1 MKNTQREISPC
12 FSLWESFIAQILLKI
27 VCDRH
32 KLAVFY
38 L

>member
-1 MKNTQREISPC
+1 MKYTQREILPC

-27 VCDRH
+27 LCDRH
-32 KLAVFY
+32 KSTIFY